1 MPNTT
6 AQTPVAI
13 ITGGARGIGYATAE
27 ALGRDGYAL
36 VLADLDAAAGV
47 ESASRLEASGYTA
60 VGARADVAS
69 DESVQEMVAGVLQR
83 FGRVD
88 VLVNNAGI
96 AGRAAP
102 IHEVTLDEWDTLM
115 GIDLRSVFLCC
126 RAVLPGMIARGQ
138 GAIINVSSVA
148 GKEGNPNMAPYSAAK
163 AGVIGFTKAVAKEVA
178 QKGIRVNAVA
188 PATAETDILKT
199 LSEQAI
205 DYMRSKIPMGRLC
218 KVEEV
223 AEVIAFLASDR
234 ASFVT
239 GQTYDVSGGRCTY

>member
-1 MPNTT
+1 MSDRG
-6 AQTPVAI
+6 APVAI
-13 ITGGARGIGYATAE
+13 VTGGARGIGYATAE
-27 ALGRDGYAL
+27 ALARDGHAI
-36 VLADLDAAAGV
+36 VIADIDGEAGEAAARRLCAAGKTAW
-47 ESASRLEASGYTA
+47 SART
-60 VGARADVAS
+60 DVA
-69 DESVQEMVAGVLQR
+69 DRASVEAMVRATLER
-83 FGRVD
+83 WGRID

-102 IHEVTLDEWDTLM
+102 IQEVTEEEWDTLM
-115 GIDLRSVFLCC
+115 AIDLKSVFLCT
-126 RAVLPGMIARGQ
+126 RAVLPHMLERGR
-138 GAIINVSSVA
+138 GVIVNVASVA
-148 GKEGNPNMAPYSAAK
+148 GKEGNPNMAPYSTAK

-199 LSEQAI
+199 LSAEAI
-205 DYMRSKIPMGRLC
+205 EYMKSRIPMGRLC
-218 KVEEV
+218 RVEEV

>member
-1 MPNTT
+1 MPHETL
-6 AQTPVAI
+6 PVAV

-36 VLADLDAAAGV
+36 VLADLDAAAGT
-47 ESASRLEASGYTA
+47 EAAARLEEAGYTA
-60 VGARADVAS
+60 IGVRTDVA
-69 DESVQEMVAGVLQR
+69 DPASVQGLAAEVLER
-83 FGRVD
+83 FGRID

-102 IHEVTLDEWDTLM
+102 IHEVTIDEWDTLM
-115 GIDLRSVFLCC
+115 AIDLRSVYLCC
-126 RAVLPGMIARGQ
+126 RAVLPGMIERGS
-138 GAIINVSSVA
+138 GAIINVASVA

-205 DYMRSKIPMGRLC
+205 EYMRSKIPMGRLC
-218 KVEEV
+218 RVEEV

>member
-1 MPNTT
+1 MPIDTT
-6 AQTPVAI
+6 PAAI

-27 ALGRDGYAL
+27 VLGRDGYAL
-36 VLADLDAAAGV
+36 VLADLDAEAGKQSAERLVAAGYQ
-47 ESASRLEASGYTA
+47 AIGIRT
-60 VGARADVAS
+60 DVA
-69 DESVQEMVAGVLQR
+69 DQASVQGMVAETIR
-83 FGRVD
+83 HFGRVD

-102 IHEVTLDEWDTLM
+102 IHEVTLEEWETLM

-126 RAVLPGMIARGQ
+126 RAVLPEMLAREK
-138 GAIINVSSVA
+138 GAIINVASVA

-199 LSEQAI
+199 LTEQAI

-223 AEVIAFLASDR
+223 AEVIAVLASDR